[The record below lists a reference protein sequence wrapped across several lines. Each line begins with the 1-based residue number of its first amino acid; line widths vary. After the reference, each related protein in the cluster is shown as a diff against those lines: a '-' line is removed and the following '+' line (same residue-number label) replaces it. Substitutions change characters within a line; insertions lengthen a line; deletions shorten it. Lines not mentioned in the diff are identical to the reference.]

1 MKALITGINGQD
13 GSYLAELLLSKGYE
27 VYGIVRRS
35 SSMANRKWIDGL
47 DVKLVYGDMQDG
59 TSLEQIIQE
68 IKPDEVYNLAAQ
80 SHVGISF
87 KVPEYTADVN
97 ALGVIRLL
105 EAIRKAVPKC
115 KVYQASTSEMYGSY
129 MQEATEEAP
138 FSVNSPYAASKLMAH
153 NICEM
158 YREAYDMFICCGIMF
173 NHESPRRGENFV
185 TRKITR
191 TICEIALGNEYELEL
206 GNLNAERDWGFA
218 GDYVEAMWL
227 MLQQDHPD
235 DYIVATGETHSVR
248 EFVESVCKALQLKI
262 TWTNNGLN
270 EVGTIYDY
278 DENIRI
284 GKISVNEKYYR
295 PKDVYFLRGNPKKAR
310 EILGWKQKVSFEEL
324 VKMMVRN
331 DYEI

>member
-158 YREAYDMFICCGIMF
+158 YRDAYDMFICCGIMF